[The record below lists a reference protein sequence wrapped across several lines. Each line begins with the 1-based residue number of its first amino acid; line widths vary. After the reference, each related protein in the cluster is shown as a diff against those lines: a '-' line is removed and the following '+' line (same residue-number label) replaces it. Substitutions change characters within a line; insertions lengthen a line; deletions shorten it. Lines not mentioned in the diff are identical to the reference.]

1 MLLNTV
7 TGNAGLI
14 AAAFAEKLLGRQV
27 ITQEWGLFEG
37 GLCTVIALTP
47 DANAPEIV
55 CQVQHNT
62 TGEEMGI
69 FADEVLSLIEPNSH
83 AAFVDAAQVLQLSRG
98 KLAGRD
104 DLIERMGQQNDQLL
118 AVAQEA
124 TELANKRLDELEQR
138 FGGIDI
144 AKHAN
149 NPAFMPLLASVSN
162 LLETAHGTTFGTHG
176 SRLKRLKTA
185 NAASQ
190 VKQAVDMICRGEA

>member
-1 MLLNTV
+1 MLLNTL

-55 CQVQHNT
+55 CQVQHNS

-83 AAFVDAAQVLQLSRG
+83 AAFTDAAMVLQLG
-98 KLAGRD
+98 MDKLAERD
-104 DLIERMGQQNDQLL
+104 DLIEQMNGQIDRLI
-118 AVAQEA
+118 
-124 TELANKRLDELEQR
+124 ELANNRIEQLEMAEVQ
-138 FGGIDI
+138 
-144 AKHAN
+144 
-149 NPAFMPLLASVSN
+149 S
-162 LLETAHGTTFGTHG
+162 
-176 SRLKRLKTA
+176 
-185 NAASQ
+185 
-190 VKQAVDMICRGEA
+190 